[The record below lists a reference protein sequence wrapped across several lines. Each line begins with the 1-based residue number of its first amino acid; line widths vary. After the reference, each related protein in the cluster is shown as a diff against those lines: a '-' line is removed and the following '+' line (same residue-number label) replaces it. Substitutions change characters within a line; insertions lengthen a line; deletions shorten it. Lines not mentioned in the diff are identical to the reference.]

1 MICENGVFIS
11 PKMTN
16 AKPRLALAFGI
27 LCISIFPILV
37 KLRLTPGLISAFYRM
52 AIALTLLLPYVLI
65 TKKFTFPKTKILIP
79 AIVCG
84 VLFASDVAVWNIA
97 IQTSS
102 ATQASLLTNLS
113 PLWVGIISYVFLK
126 TKPATNFWIGTSVA
140 LFGMAMLVGFKFF
153 LELDFDAAFLLAV
166 LSGVLYAIY
175 LLVSKKVLSQMDVL
189 SFMTISL
196 MASSLYL
203 ALICIWMNEPFFGF
217 SDMGWFVL
225 LIQAVVCQLMAWL
238 SISFAIQHM
247 RPTRVS
253 LSLLGQAV
261 LTSILAWFFLEE
273 KITVNMIIGGLILLL
288 GIRITFYTKTLS
300 IKNIVKNTK
309 ENISL

>member
-1 MICENGVFIS
+1 MI
-11 PKMTN
+11 N

-37 KLRLTPGLISAFYRM
+37 KLKLTPGLISAFYRM
-52 AIALTLLLPYVLI
+52 AIATSLLLPYVLI
-65 TKKFTFPKTKILIP
+65 TKKFQLPEKKYILL
-79 AIVCG
+79 AIICG

-97 IQTSS
+97 IQESS

-126 TKPATNFWIGTSVA
+126 TKPATNFWIGTTVA

-153 LELDFDAAFLLAV
+153 LELDFDNAFILAV
-166 LSGVLYAIY
+166 LSGIFYSIY
-175 LLVSKKVLSQMDVL
+175 LLVSKKALTHIDVL
-189 SFMTISL
+189 SFMLISL
-196 MASSLYL
+196 LASTVYL
-203 ALICIWMNEPFFGF
+203 AVVCIVMKEPFSGF
-217 SDMGWFVL
+217 SDMGWLVL

-238 SISFAIQHM
+238 SISFATQHM

-261 LTSILAWFFLEE
+261 LTSILAWLFLDE
-273 KITVNMIIGGLILLL
+273 KITLNMVIGGLILLL
-288 GIRITFYTKTLS
+288 GIRITFFTKTLS
-300 IKNIVKNTK
+300 IKNIFNKAK
-309 ENISL
+309 EDSSLTT

>member
-1 MICENGVFIS
+1 MKFVFLID
-11 PKMTN
+11 KNKNMTN

-52 AIALTLLLPYVLI
+52 AIAYSILLPYMLI
-65 TKKFTFPKTKILIP
+65 TKKFKLPETKHLLLAIL
-79 AIVCG
+79 CG

-97 IQTSS
+97 IQESS

-126 TKPATNFWIGTSVA
+126 IKPATNFWIGTTVA

-153 LELDFDAAFLLAV
+153 LELDFDNAFILAV
-166 LSGVLYAIY
+166 LSGIFYSIY
-175 LLVSKKVLSQMDVL
+175 LLVSKKALTHIDVL

-196 MASSLYL
+196 LASSVYL
-203 ALICIWMNEPFFGF
+203 AIACLIMNEPFSGF
-217 SDMGWFVL
+217 SNMGWFVL
-225 LIQAVVCQLMAWL
+225 FLQAVVCQLMAWL
-238 SISFAIQHM
+238 SISYATQHM

-253 LSLLGQAV
+253 LSLLGKAV
-261 LTSILAWFFLEE
+261 LTSILAWLFL
-273 KITVNMIIGGLILLL
+273 
-288 GIRITFYTKTLS
+288 Y
-300 IKNIVKNTK
+300 
-309 ENISL
+309 